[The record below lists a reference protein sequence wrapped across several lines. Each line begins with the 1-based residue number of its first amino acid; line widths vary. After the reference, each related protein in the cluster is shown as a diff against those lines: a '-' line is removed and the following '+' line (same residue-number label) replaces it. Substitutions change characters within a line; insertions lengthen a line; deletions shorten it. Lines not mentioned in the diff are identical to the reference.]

1 MWPALAAT
9 VFKDRHKSGGGREPH
24 LLTQGGAA
32 TPPPLHACSGIA
44 FAGGGRGGGWGGWG
58 RTRTGGSGGGGGRP
72 GGAAWRREAGARVR
86 ASSGERGGFPEEG
99 GEWECVWGGG
109 REELGGRPK
118 RVHLRAG
125 GREAAEAVR
134 GGRDE
139 AWWAWQ
145 GRALGAEGSCSPG
158 WGLLPRQRE
167 DGVWVQHTPPP
178 PPLKLSVR
186 KSACCPS
193 AGFFLCLHL
202 S

>member
-32 TPPPLHACSGIA
+32 TPPLSTPAAASPSLE
-44 FAGGGRGGGWGGWG
+44 AGGEEAEAAEGGRGPGGV
-58 RTRTGGSGGGGGRP
+58 GGGRP

-99 GEWECVWGGG
+99 GEWECVCGG

-167 DGVWVQHTPPP
+167 DGVWVQHTHP